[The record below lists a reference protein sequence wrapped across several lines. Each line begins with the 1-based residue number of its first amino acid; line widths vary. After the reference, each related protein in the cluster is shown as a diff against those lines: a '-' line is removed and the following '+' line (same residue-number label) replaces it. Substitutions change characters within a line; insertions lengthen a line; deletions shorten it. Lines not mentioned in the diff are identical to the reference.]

1 MRGYEGDVTFVSIA
15 SRDDVDAMVAFV
27 DRHDL
32 DDVMPHVADPEGE
45 IWARFD
51 VRGQPTFVF
60 ISDDGDVEHVFGALP
75 ESELTAHLER
85 LEQR

>member
-1 MRGYEGDVTFVSIA
+1 MREYEGDVTFVSIA
-15 SRDDVDAMVAFV
+15 GRDDVDAMAAFV

-32 DDVMPHVADPEGE
+32 DGVMPHVADPEGE

-51 VRGQPTFVF
+51 VGGQPTFVF
-60 ISDDGDVEHVFGALP
+60 VSDDGDVERVFGAVA